1 MGENITIVIKYY
13 GDSMNKKI
21 GVILVIAFIALIAM
35 GTVSAGWF
43 DFLGGGNSNKVT
55 IGYLPSD
62 HDSALFVADQQ
73 GLYKEKGIETE
84 LVQFNN
90 GGDLMTAMASGKV
103 DVGYVGISPV
113 LSSVEKGVPV
123 KIISAAQN
131 EGSGVIVSSNS
142 GINSAAD
149 LNGKN
154 VATPGEASIQY
165 VLLNILLKNNGLSI
179 DKVNSSAMKTPSI
192 NDAIKSNTLDA
203 GVTFQPFV
211 SSSEADGNK
220 VLMNSSQISPNHP
233 CCVVVASQDLI
244 DKNPDLVKNITAIHE
259 NATNYINENVQNNAS
274 SVVKLL
280 PKDIVS
286 NEDVEAKSLAS
297 FPFISGLNDTYKANV
312 DAFMKVEVDLGIL
325 NSTIPHDKLYWEGK

>member
-1 MGENITIVIKYY
+1 
-13 GDSMNKKI
+13 MNKKI
-21 GVILVIAFIALIAM
+21 GVILAVALIALLAM
-35 GTVSAGWF
+35 GSVSAGWF
-43 DFLGGGNSNKVT
+43 DFLGGDSGNKVT

-62 HDSALFVADQQ
+62 HDSALFVADAQ
-73 GLYKEKGIETE
+73 GLYKQKGIETE

-131 EGSGVIVSSNS
+131 EGSGIIISNNS
-142 GINSAAD
+142 GISSASD
-149 LNGKN
+149 LSGKN
-154 VATPGEASIQY
+154 IATPGEASIQY
-165 VLLNILLKNNGLSI
+165 VLLNYYLNSTGLSM
-179 DKVNSSAMKTPSI
+179 DKVNASAMKTPSI
-192 NDAIKSNTLDA
+192 NDAIRTNTIDA

-211 SSSEADGNK
+211 SSSEAAGNG
-220 VLMNSSQISPNHP
+220 VLARSSDILPNHP

-244 DKNPDLVKNITAIHE
+244 DKHPDTVKNIVAIHE
-259 NATNYINENVQNNAS
+259 NATNFINDNVKNNAS
-274 SVVKLL
+274 AVVDLL

-286 NEDVEAKSLAS
+286 DKNVEANSLAS

-312 DAFMKVEVDLGIL
+312 DSFIQLEVDLGIL
-325 NSTIPHDKLYWEGK
+325 NNTIPHDKLYWEGK